1 MFVPEPEW
9 STTATSYTFTGLT
22 PGAYRFYFAANCG
35 GEVSGFIV
43 IEDVNG
49 T

>member
-1 MFVPEPEW
+1 M
-9 STTATSYTFTGLT
+9 GLT
-22 PGAYRFYFAANCG
+22 PGAYKFYFATVCG

-49 T
+49 N